1 MMQGGKLFVVDAV
14 TGEDVTSSFRPIIVE
29 H

>member
-1 MMQGGKLFVVDAV
+1 MMQGGKLFVVDAM
-14 TGEDVTSSFRPIIVE
+14 TGGDVTFSFRPIIVE